1 MDSCLNCVR
10 KHLCQAM
17 IVHEEEVPLG
27 YEEHIDR
34 VIGHLG
40 EASREALGSSPSVS
54 TAPKYKDL
62 AEVLREYRLKVM
74 DNPNYLPPYKDLL
87 SYVRVLIHCSSE
99 GLVAIPAVPKDCDPR
114 EPVLLDLPVVIK
126 PDLERMGKDMVDAIT
141 GGIRNLPPLP
151 TSS

>member
-40 EASREALGSSPSVS
+40 EASRESL
-54 TAPKYKDL
+54 PKYTDI

-74 DNPNYLPPYKDLL
+74 DDPAYLPPYKTLL
-87 SYVRVLIHCSSE
+87 AYVRVLIKCSND
-99 GLVAIPAVPKDCDPR
+99 GLVQYPAVPKDCDPR
-114 EPVLLDLPVVIK
+114 EPVRFNEPVVIR
-126 PDLERMGKDMVDAIT
+126 PNIERILSDMKRDTVE
-141 GGIRNLPPLP
+141 LPPLP
-151 TSS
+151 TST